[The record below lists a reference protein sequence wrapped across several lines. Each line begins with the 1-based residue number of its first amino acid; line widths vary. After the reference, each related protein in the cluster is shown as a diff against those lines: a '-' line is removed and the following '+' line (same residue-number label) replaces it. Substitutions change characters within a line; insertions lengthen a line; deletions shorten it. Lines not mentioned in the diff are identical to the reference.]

1 MRKLAVAVAVALALA
16 LAAAACS
23 SDKEAAPAPTTT
35 TVLGRDPTAPTAATV
50 AASQNPTFLKLVADL
65 KRHGYSVRF
74 GKSEPDPIIPKIRMW
89 DGSINGVSTFID
101 VCQTDEACNAK
112 LEALD
117 GFGSIA
123 VFSPT
128 ARWIINPESALTDDA
143 TFAKSEKLANEIAK
157 ALYDDWQGTVRISV
171 PRR

>member
-1 MRKLAVAVAVALALA
+1 MKRAGLVLVVLVLVAG
-16 LAAAACS
+16 CS
-23 SDKEAAPAPTTT
+23 DDRAGTAAPAPTTT
-35 TVLGRDPTAPTAATV
+35 SATVPGRDPTAPTSSTV
-50 AASQNPTFLKLVADL
+50 APSQNPTFVKVVADL
-65 KRHGYSVRF
+65 KRHGCDVRF
-74 GKSEPDPIIPKIRMW
+74 GKSEPDPIIPKIRLW

-128 ARWIINPESALTDDA
+128 ARWIINPESAMTDDA

-171 PRR
+171 PKR